1 MIPLFL
7 LLYVAL
13 TLRWQVPWLV
23 GAGYVGMSLLCFL
36 LYARDKAAARAS
48 RRRTPERTLHL
59 LALLGGWPGAILAQ
73 QLLRHKSSKASFR
86 SAFWGTVALN
96 VGAFV
101 VLSSPWGGAWH
112 WLR

>member
-13 TLRWQVPWLV
+13 ALRWHVPWPV
-23 GAGYVGMSLLCFL
+23 GAAYVGLSLLCFL
-36 LYARDKAAARAS
+36 LYARDKAAARAA

-59 LALLGGWPGAILAQ
+59 LALLGGWPGALLAQ
-73 QLLRHKSSKASFR
+73 RHLRHKSSKASFR
-86 SAFWGTVALN
+86 SAFWGTVVLN
-96 VGAFV
+96 VGGFV